1 MRRKLLLFT
10 SLVLLFV
17 IPTIGSYYKW
27 KNLPG
32 GTRPIINRHGDTTGT
47 YFQWKGMPPGY
58 GDFPAQKVVEDA
70 PFNQTYF
77 ILASVVC
84 FFVLIFFLFPKFFGF
99 KKPPALTGTK
109 KIITA
114 YPPWFVPSIVVVV
127 VSWFFMWGRFDVVE
141 PLDHFTFVPLW
152 WGFIF
157 LLDAIVY
164 KRNGG
169 VSLMSTRPTTMKI
182 MAVTSAASWFVFEFL
197 NFFVLENWYYPN
209 NRIFSNFGNISWQ
222 LLSYTTVLP
231 ALFEWYWL
239 LRTFHFFRHRYS
251 YGPKIN
257 FSKTTLYLLLGFGLA
272 LSFFMAIYP
281 EQLFWA
287 LWLGLIPALVPAMA
301 LSKYWNP
308 FTPIGTRGDWS
319 PMLLIA
325 LSTLFNGFLWEFWN
339 FGSEWFH
346 ADRPTNPNYWRYSV
360 PYVDKFHIFSEMP
373 VLGYF
378 GYLFFGVGCWVL
390 WGTVAHLV
398 GFSPA
403 IPDHAQTKEVS
414 PIKMPVTSLTDI
426 KSTDET
432 EVTA

>member
-1 MRRKLLLFT
+1 MRRKLVLFT

-17 IPTIGSYYKW
+17 LPMIGGFYKW
-27 KNLPG
+27 KDLPG
-32 GTRPIINRHGDTTGT
+32 GTTPIINRKGDTTGT

-58 GDFPAQKVVEDA
+58 GEFPAQKVSEDA
-70 PFNQTYF
+70 PFNETYF
-77 ILASVVC
+77 IVASIICLFILV
-84 FFVLIFFLFPKFFGF
+84 FFLFPGWFGF
-99 KKPPALTGTK
+99 KKPPVKTSKNRVMA
-109 KIITA
+109 A
-114 YPPWFVPSIVVVV
+114 YPPWFVPSIVVLC
-127 VSWFFMWGRFDVVE
+127 VSWFFMWGRFEVLRPIDY
-141 PLDHFTFVPLW
+141 FTFVPLW

-169 VSLMSTRPTTMKI
+169 VSLVSSCRNTMKI

-209 NRIFSNFGNISWQ
+209 NHIFSNFGNISWQ

-231 ALFEWYWL
+231 ALFEWYWF
-239 LRTFHFFRHRYS
+239 LRTFDSLRHRYS
-251 YGPKIN
+251 YGPQIN
-257 FSKTTLYLLLGFGLA
+257 FSRGVQYFLLALGLS

-281 EQLFWA
+281 DQLFWA
-287 LWLGLIPALVPAMA
+287 LWLGLIPALVPAMT

-325 LSTLFNGFLWEFWN
+325 LSTLFNGFLWELWN
-339 FGSEWFH
+339 FGSQWIH
-346 ADRPTNPNYWRYSV
+346 SDPPTNPNFWKYSV
-360 PYVDKFHIFSEMP
+360 PYLDKFHIFSEMP

-398 GFSPA
+398 GFDPA
-403 IPDHAQTKEVS
+403 IHDHDKTEEVS
-414 PIKMPVTSLTDI
+414 RVTKVVSNQTEIKATN
-426 KSTDET
+426 ET
-432 EVTA
+432 EITA